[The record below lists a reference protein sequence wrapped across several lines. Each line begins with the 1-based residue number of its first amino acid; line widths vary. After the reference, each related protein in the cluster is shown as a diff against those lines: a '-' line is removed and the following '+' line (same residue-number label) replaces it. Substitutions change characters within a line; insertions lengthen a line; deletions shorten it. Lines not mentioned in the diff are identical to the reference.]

1 MKLVDA
7 LGGKPCPIPVIETKK
22 ALAELGLA
30 GGTIEVLVDNEVAI
44 ENLKKLATKKQAT
57 LTAKQIEATVF
68 SVKITVPKEATQQT
82 SQSATDLVITIGSDQ
97 LGTGD
102 EQLGRLLM
110 KSYLQSLSEAETVPT
125 QLLFFNR
132 GAFLTNQAANTLD
145 DLQQLAEK
153 GTTIQTCGGACL
165 DFYHLT
171 DTLAIGSI
179 TNMYEIVETMN
190 QAAKAITL

>member
-7 LGGKPCPIPVIETKK
+7 LGKPCPIPVIETKK

-30 GGTIEVLVDNEVAI
+30 GGTIEVLVDNEVAV
-44 ENLKKLATKKQAT
+44 ENLKKLAAKKQAT
-57 LTAKQIEATVF
+57 LQIEATVF
-68 SVKITVPKEATQQT
+68 SVKITVPEEATQQT

-132 GAFLTNQAANTLD
+132 GAFLTNQAANTLA

-153 GTTIQTCGGACL
+153 GTTIQTCGACL

-190 QAAKAITL
+190 QAAKVITL

>member
-7 LGGKPCPIPVIETKK
+7 LGKPCPIPVIETKK

-30 GGTIEVLVDNEVAI
+30 GGTIEVLVDNEVA
-44 ENLKKLATKKQAT
+44 
-57 LTAKQIEATVF
+57 
-68 SVKITVPKEATQQT
+68 
-82 SQSATDLVITIGSDQ
+82 ATDLVITIGSDQ

-132 GAFLTNQAANTLD
+132 GAFLTNQAANTLA

-153 GTTIQTCGGACL
+153 GTTIKTCGACL

-190 QAAKAITL
+190 QAAKVITL

>member
-7 LGGKPCPIPVIETKK
+7 LGKPCPIPVIETKK

-30 GGTIEVLVDNEVAI
+30 GGTIEVLVDNEVA
-44 ENLKKLATKKQAT
+44 AKKQAT

-68 SVKITVPKEATQQT
+68 SVKITVPEEATQQT

-132 GAFLTNQAANTLD
+132 GAFLTNQAANTLA

-153 GTTIQTCGGACL
+153 GTTIQTCGACL

-190 QAAKAITL
+190 QAAKVITL

>member
-1 MKLVDA
+1 
-7 LGGKPCPIPVIETKK
+7 
-22 ALAELGLA
+22 
-30 GGTIEVLVDNEVAI
+30 
-44 ENLKKLATKKQAT
+44 
-57 LTAKQIEATVF
+57 
-68 SVKITVPKEATQQT
+68 
-82 SQSATDLVITIGSDQ
+82 
-97 LGTGD
+97 
-102 EQLGRLLM
+102 M

-132 GAFLTNQAANTLD
+132 GAFLTNQAANTLA

-153 GTTIQTCGGACL
+153 GTTIQTCGACL

-190 QAAKAITL
+190 QAVKVITL

>member
-7 LGGKPCPIPVIETKK
+7 LGKPCPIPVIETKK

-44 ENLKKLATKKQAT
+44 ENLKKLATK
-57 LTAKQIEATVF
+57 
-68 SVKITVPKEATQQT
+68 
-82 SQSATDLVITIGSDQ
+82 Q

-132 GAFLTNQAANTLD
+132 GAFLTNQAANTLA

-153 GTTIQTCGGACL
+153 GTTIQTCGACL

-190 QAAKAITL
+190 QAAKVITL

>member
-7 LGGKPCPIPVIETKK
+7 LGKPCPIPVIETKK

-30 GGTIEVLVDNEVAI
+30 GGTIEVLVDNEVAV

-68 SVKITVPKEATQQT
+68 SVKITVPEEATQQT

-110 KSYLQSLSEAETVPT
+110 KSYLQSLSEAET
-125 QLLFFNR
+125 
-132 GAFLTNQAANTLD
+132 NQAANTLA

-153 GTTIQTCGGACL
+153 GTTIQTCGACL

-190 QAAKAITL
+190 QAAKVITL

>member
-7 LGGKPCPIPVIETKK
+7 LGKPCPIPVIETKK

-30 GGTIEVLVDNEVAI
+30 GGTIEVLVDNEVAV
-44 ENLKKLATKKQAT
+44 ENLKKLAAKKQAT

-68 SVKITVPKEATQQT
+68 SVKITVPEEATQQT

-132 GAFLTNQAANTLD
+132 GAFLTNQAANTLA
-145 DLQQLAEK
+145 DLQQLSEK
-153 GTTIQTCGGACL
+153 GTTIQTCGACL

-190 QAAKAITL
+190 QAAKVITL